1 MKQAIVVSGRY
12 LGRIGKATEPNQYG
26 NVMFYP
32 IEGIYP
38 YRVCLKAEQIHFIKG
53 GDVNE

>member
-1 MKQAIVVSGRY
+1 MKKAIVICGQYS
-12 LGRIGKATEPNQYG
+12 GRIGNATEPNKHG

-38 YRVCLKAEQIHFIKG
+38 YRVCLKANHVKFIEG
-53 GDVNE
+53 GDAQC